1 MSGLRVADVVAWFAE
16 RGEGL
21 VGEAE
26 SMDSGSELFLD
37 PLCLMNDLRA
47 CARAVQDEGVAAA
60 IGLGRVARWRGK
72 KAARDYWLEG
82 LRSELVRLAW
92 SALCLAYIVDEIA
105 GGKKRCAK

>member
-16 RGEGL
+16 RGVDL

-37 PLCLMNDLRA
+37 PLCLMSDLRA
-47 CARAVQDEGVAAA
+47 YARAVQDKGVVAA
-60 IGLGRVARWRGK
+60 IGLGREGAERG
-72 KAARDYWLEG
+72 YWLKD

-92 SALCLAYIVDEIA
+92 SVLCLAYQVDGLVNA
-105 GGKKRCAK
+105 GGQDAP